1 MATAEEL
8 GGRRTP
14 STPEPKGDKTVTFVG
29 ADGNELEVLS
39 SITKG
44 ALRVL
49 KKQGYVKQSEHLRK
63 QEDAA
68 ERKASGAKDDDD
80 DDDGDEP
87 RKAPAKKAAPRS
99 S

>member
-14 STPEPKGDKTVTFVG
+14 SAPEPKGDKTVTFVG
-29 ADGNELEVLS
+29 DDGNELEVLA
-39 SITKG
+39 SISKG
-44 ALRVL
+44 ALKVL
-49 KKQGYVKQSEHLRK
+49 KKQGYVKQSEHLRR
-63 QEDAA
+63 QEEAA
-68 ERKASGAKDDDD
+68 ERKASGGKDDD

-87 RKAPAKKAAPRS
+87 RKAPAKKAAAKS